1 MRRRGLALLLPGAAC
16 LLAGCGQQFVLLQP
30 AGPVARTELH
40 LIETVAVAMGAVIL
54 FVFALFAI
62 ALWRFR
68 DRPGNRAPYT
78 PNWEGSRILEVI
90 WFVIPIAIL
99 AVIAVPTVRQTYA
112 LAHVPKAPDPVVVD
126 VTSLDWKWLFQYP
139 AQQVATVGYADV
151 PVGVPVLY
159 ELTANSPMNTFWVP
173 QLGGMEYTMP
183 GRVLPLWLEASK
195 PGVYQGRS
203 ANFSGSGFVHMR
215 FHIQAVSPSQFQGW
229 VAQVR
234 QTAPAMTMTDYQ
246 ALLQHNVVPD
256 ATYSSYPASTFP
268 QASHGFTLQGGMY
281 VMATGPGGVAELPA
295 TGSLSMGGAKG

>member
-1 MRRRGLALLLPGAAC
+1 MGLVLLTGIALS
-16 LLAGCGQQFVLLQP
+16 GCGRNFPVLHP
-30 AGPVARTELH
+30 AGPVARGELH
-40 LIETVAVAMGAVIL
+40 LIETASIAMGAVIL
-54 FVFALFAI
+54 FVFVLFAI
-62 ALWRFR
+62 TIIRFR

-78 PNWEGSRILEVI
+78 PRWESSPRLELI
-90 WFVIPIAIL
+90 WFLIPVAIL

-112 LAHVPKAPDPVVVD
+112 LARLPAAADPVIVD
-126 VTSLDWKWLFQYP
+126 VTSLDWKWLFEYP
-139 AQQVATVGYADV
+139 AQGVATVGYADV
-151 PVGVPVLY
+151 PTGVPVLY

-215 FHIQAVSPSQFQGW
+215 FSIQAVSPSQFQGW
-229 VAQVR
+229 VARVR

-246 ALLQHNVVPD
+246 ALLKHDIVPD

-268 QASHGFTLQGGMY
+268 QATHGFTLQGGMY

-295 TGSLSMGGAKG
+295 TGSMSMGGGKG